1 MARQQRHIGI
11 GAAALAGT
19 AAAGFLLP
27 LALATNAS
35 AHVPSWSVT
44 CDKIVIDLINYS
56 PKADVKN
63 TVSLTI
69 DGDKVLDNKAFPA
82 EFHGTFPVKDHTA
95 PIKANLV
102 VTTSENPNEKGW
114 NINETKTIE
123 PCHTPTPTPTP
134 TKTPTPTPTPTPTVT
149 PTKTPAPTPT
159 PTVTPTATPTV
170 TPSAT
175 PTPSTTPSP
184 APTSSGPVLAQTGSN
199 DATPMIAAA
208 GGGVLLVGG
217 ALVVLA
223 RKRRGGSQG

>member
-69 DGDKVLDNKAFPA
+69 DGDKVLDAKAFPA

-95 PIKANLV
+95 PIKATLV

-134 TKTPTPTPTPTPTVT
+134 TKTPTPTPTPTVTPTVT
-149 PTKTPAPTPT
+149 PTPVPT
-159 PTVTPTATPTV
+159 PTVTPTATP
-170 TPSAT
+170 SAT
-175 PTPSTTPSP
+175 PTPSKTPAP
-184 APTSSGPVLAQTGSN
+184 APTTSAPVLAQTGSS

-217 ALVVLA
+217 ALVLLA